1 MKRFIGIL
9 AALAAT
15 VSLLSLAACSNSAG
29 GSTGGATITT
39 PSAPTTQTDGG
50 ASAPETYTI
59 TISTSIQNGSVA
71 ASKTSAAAGD
81 TVTLTF
87 APSED
92 YEFGSWLI
100 SAADG
105 TALPVKNKTFV
116 MPAQNVTVYAK
127 FVSVALRADFVK
139 VEGGTVVGGNKF
151 NGGVF
156 VAGRSVAI
164 STFWICDHEVT
175 QAEYQAVMGTN
186 PSHFDG
192 LSGKEAAAG
201 ETQEK
206 RPVEKVSWYDAIT
219 YCNKKSL
226 AEGLT
231 PCYTVSGVDFSGS
244 VTVPTTRDDTWNAAT
259 CDFTNNGYRLPT
271 EAEWEYA
278 ARGGRAGCEAA
289 SPTDWAGTDSEAEL
303 GKYAWYDSN
312 SNSKTHEV
320 KTEKQAGV
328 NSANSLG
335 LYDMSGNVWEWCWDR
350 NSSSATINDDAYKV
364 GGVVTNPAGAKSG
377 SSRVYRGGSWNLDA
391 NYCSVAMR
399 NGNSPY
405 VRMSNFVGFRVVRT
419 AN

>member
-29 GSTGGATITT
+29 GSTGRAIITT
-39 PSAPTTQTDGG
+39 PSATETYTVTFDTDGG
-50 ASAPETYTI
+50 SAVESQTVTAGQKAARPAAEPTKSGDKTSYAFLGWYKSDLSAPFDFDTAINETTTI
-59 TISTSIQNGSVA
+59 KA
-71 ASKTSAAAGD
+71 K
-81 TVTLTF
+81 
-87 APSED
+87 
-92 YEFGSWLI
+92 WLE
-100 SAADG
+100 G
-105 TALPVKNKTFV
+105 F
-116 MPAQNVTVYAK
+116 VTVSGSTVAGGDK
-127 FVSVALRADFVK
+127 FK
-139 VEGGTVVGGNKF
+139 VGSDA
-151 NGGVF
+151 GVF

-186 PSHFDG
+186 PSNFNG

-201 ETQEK
+201 ETQEN
-206 RPVEKVSWYDAIT
+206 RPVEKVSWYDALV
-219 YCNKKSL
+219 YCNKKSI
-226 AEGLT
+226 AEGLK
-231 PCYTVSGVDFSGS
+231 PCYTIRGKTNPDEWGD
-244 VTVPTTRDDTWNAAT
+244 VPTSSDATWNAAT
-259 CDFTNNGYRLPT
+259 CDFTKNGYRLPT

-335 LYDMSGNVWEWCWDR
+335 LYDMSGNVWEWCWDW

-377 SSRVYRGGSWNLDA
+377 SSRVYRGGSWNVYA

-399 NGNSPY
+399 NGNSPD
-405 VRMSNFVGFRVVRT
+405 VRISSFVGFRVVRT

>member
-29 GSTGGATITT
+29 GSGGGTSPAPATYTVT
-39 PSAPTTQTDGG
+39 FDTDGG
-50 ASAPETYTI
+50 SAVKSQTVTAGQKAARPAAEPTKSGDKTSYVFLGWYKSDLSAPFDFDSAINETTTI
-59 TISTSIQNGSVA
+59 KA
-71 ASKTSAAAGD
+71 K
-81 TVTLTF
+81 
-87 APSED
+87 
-92 YEFGSWLI
+92 WLE
-100 SAADG
+100 G
-105 TALPVKNKTFV
+105 F
-116 MPAQNVTVYAK
+116 VTVPGSTVAGGDK
-127 FVSVALRADFVK
+127 FKDANSRA
-139 VEGGTVVGGNKF
+139 
-151 NGGVF
+151 GVF

-164 STFWICDHEVT
+164 STFWMCDHEVT
-175 QAEYQAVMGTN
+175 QAEYQDVMETN
-186 PSHFDG
+186 PSNYDG
-192 LSGKEAAAG
+192 SSGKEAAAG

-244 VTVPTTRDDTWNAAT
+244 VTVPTTSDDTWNAAT
-259 CDFTNNGYRLPT
+259 CDFTKNGYRLPT

-335 LYDMSGNVWEWCWDR
+335 LYDMSGNVWEWCWDWK
-350 NSSSATINDDAYKV
+350 NEDVTINDNAYKV
-364 GGVVTNPAGAKSG
+364 NGVVTNPAGAKSG

-399 NGNSPY
+399 NGNSPD
-405 VRMSNFVGFRVVRT
+405 VHISSFLGFRVVRA

>member
-1 MKRFIGIL
+1 MTKIFYDVDTDDGMFVDGTP
-9 AALAAT
+9 ATGVTAT
-15 VSLLSLAACSNSAG
+15 VTEYGTHRLVFDRSAMGNLPDSGYWTKTIQHSGSHNIYFKIMPVTTAAAPEGFVTVEGSTVAG
-29 GSTGGATITT
+29 G
-39 PSAPTTQTDGG
+39 D
-50 ASAPETYTI
+50 
-59 TISTSIQNGSVA
+59 
-71 ASKTSAAAGD
+71 
-81 TVTLTF
+81 
-87 APSED
+87 
-92 YEFGSWLI
+92 
-100 SAADG
+100 
-105 TALPVKNKTFV
+105 
-116 MPAQNVTVYAK
+116 K
-127 FVSVALRADFVK
+127 FKDANSNA
-139 VEGGTVVGGNKF
+139 
-151 NGGVF
+151 GVF

-186 PSHFDG
+186 PSNFNG

-201 ETQEK
+201 ETQEN

-244 VTVPTTRDDTWNAAT
+244 VTIPTESDSTWNAVT
-259 CDFTNNGYRLPT
+259 CDFTKNGYRLPT
-271 EAEWEYA
+271 EVEWEYA
-278 ARGGRAGCEAA
+278 ARGGKAGCEAA
-289 SPTDWAGTDSEAEL
+289 NPTDYAGTDSEAEL

-391 NYCSVAMR
+391 NYCSVAIR
-399 NGNSPY
+399 NGNSPN
-405 VRMSNFVGFRVVRT
+405 VRISSFVGFRVVRT

>member
-39 PSAPTTQTDGG
+39 PSAPTATYIVTFDTDGG
-50 ASAPETYTI
+50 STVESQTVTAGQKAARPAAEPTKSGDKTSYAFLGWYKSDLSAPFDFDTAINENTTI
-59 TISTSIQNGSVA
+59 KA
-71 ASKTSAAAGD
+71 K
-81 TVTLTF
+81 
-87 APSED
+87 
-92 YEFGSWLI
+92 WLE
-100 SAADG
+100 G
-105 TALPVKNKTFV
+105 F
-116 MPAQNVTVYAK
+116 VTVSGSTVAGGDK
-127 FVSVALRADFVK
+127 FK
-139 VEGGTVVGGNKF
+139 VGSDA
-151 NGGVF
+151 GVF

-186 PSHFDG
+186 PSNYNG

-201 ETQEK
+201 ETQEN

-244 VTVPTTRDDTWNAAT
+244 VTVPTSRDDTWNAVT
-259 CDFTNNGYRLPT
+259 CDFTKNGYRLPT

-335 LYDMSGNVWEWCWDR
+335 LYDMSGNVWEWCWDW

-377 SSRVYRGGSWNLDA
+377 SSRVYRGGSWNVYA

-399 NGNSPY
+399 NGNSPD
-405 VRMSNFVGFRVVRT
+405 VRMSSFVGFRVVRT

>member
-39 PSAPTTQTDGG
+39 PSAPTATYIVTFDTDGG
-50 ASAPETYTI
+50 STVESQTVTAGQKAARPAAEPTKSGDKTSYAFLGWYKSDLSAPFDFNTAINETTTI
-59 TISTSIQNGSVA
+59 KA
-71 ASKTSAAAGD
+71 K
-81 TVTLTF
+81 
-87 APSED
+87 
-92 YEFGSWLI
+92 WLE
-100 SAADG
+100 G
-105 TALPVKNKTFV
+105 F
-116 MPAQNVTVYAK
+116 VTVAGSTVAGGDK
-127 FVSVALRADFVK
+127 FKDANSRA
-139 VEGGTVVGGNKF
+139 
-151 NGGVF
+151 GVF

-175 QAEYQAVMGTN
+175 QAEYQDVMGTN
-186 PSHFDG
+186 PSNFDG
-192 LSGKEAAAG
+192 SSGKEAAAG

-206 RPVEKVSWYDAIT
+206 RPVEKVSWYDALV
-219 YCNKKSL
+219 YCNKKSI
-226 AEGLT
+226 AEGLE
-231 PCYTVSGVDFSGS
+231 PCYTISGKTNPDEWG
-244 VTVPTTRDDTWNAAT
+244 TVPTASDDTWNAAT
-259 CDFTNNGYRLPT
+259 CDFTKNGYRLPT

-278 ARGGRAGCEAA
+278 ARGGRAGCEADN
-289 SPTDWAGTDSEAEL
+289 PTDWAGTDSSSEL
-303 GKYAWYDSN
+303 GKYAWYDGN

-335 LYDMSGNVWEWCWDR
+335 LYDMSGNVWEWCWDW

-377 SSRVYRGGSWNLDA
+377 SSRVYRGGRCDDSA
-391 NYCSVAMR
+391 YGCSVALR
-399 NGNSPY
+399 DCSTPNYRAGVDSLN
-405 VRMSNFVGFRVVRT
+405 RFTTLGFRVVRT